1 MRAEEQAAHRSV
13 QSGASP
19 RVGRSFGHF
28 VQSHF
33 SFASVARLA
42 GLWACFLLCVPSL
55 VRAQEVEPTPK
66 IVEGGTAQQTSSGL
80 EPDDDYDYADEDEGG
95 DSSDESELDRRY
107 SGVEEMT
114 ITGTVGGIVQAD
126 AAESAVQFDADEL
139 DALGATELTDI
150 ARVTPNLQI
159 TQAGATSASF
169 FIRGVGLADF
179 SANSASAVAVYQDG
193 VPLNA
198 SALQLAGIFD
208 LQNLAV
214 LRGPQAWGSTRN
226 ASAGAILLESRR
238 PTGEY
243 HAELRSEFGS
253 YWSDVANSA
262 LIQRYN
268 GAVEFPIVPGRLDT
282 RISFMVQQSDPFQ
295 TNGCG
300 EGQPRTGP
308 EIDIGGV
315 LTPAWQCGWVRST
328 GANPAQFEVGSGL
341 PAAVGNEGRWAVRGL
356 FHFTPDVLEMD
367 WTLRLQ
373 GSRLDEQSTL
383 GQAIGT
389 FPFGQNSAT
398 LEEPLVLGG
407 ITARSPLPAQATGRN
422 EFRYADPDYEQE
434 YQGYVTSFI
443 NQGLSPADASLA
455 AQQKLAPI
463 LASQRPLDVRP
474 YRGDYNRVG
483 QTTRDTYAAAL
494 SGSMEVDAGF
504 LGPVAIES
512 VTAYDGYDR
521 SRDQDLDFTPLVLFE
536 WAPALDRAWQF
547 FQELKAKGETSD
559 GSFRWEVGGYYLMEN
574 IDAEITQLVGSTLV
588 DTILRSFDQ
597 EMRSFAFY
605 GGFGWDFLE
614 NFTLDAGVRYNWEE
628 KSFQMVQETIL
639 EKEIGNL
646 EKSVWTA
653 PTGLVSLTYRFTP
666 DVSAYWKYTRGW
678 KGGHYN
684 ANRVNDPPA
693 QPETVDS
700 VEAGFNGSWFDSR
713 LRLSGAFFYYK
724 YQNYQLFLFESQPV
738 GGPVLEI
745 VNANDAE
752 QYGAELEL
760 QTVPLQDLS
769 WVPEFW
775 GDLAATV
782 RFGWLESQFLDFTN
796 EIFAIDNNATYVYE
810 VNYTGNRLPN
820 APQFKVS
827 GSVEY
832 PLNFGRYGTLV
843 PRYDVD
849 WTDDIFFDATNGRGT
864 PQIKPGSG
872 GQLISLPP
880 YSVGQSGYVQHNLR
894 LSWTNEEGNLSV
906 AAWVRNLT
914 DTRFKTS
921 AFDASIFANLVIN
934 FVGPPRTAGMDVMFN
949 F

>member
-1 MRAEEQAAHRSV
+1 MRIAKKSAHFCFFPEFNSRD
-13 QSGASP
+13 SGLL
-19 RVGRSFGHF
+19 RNL

-33 SFASVARLA
+33 AFVILLVLVCSGFCGASGVS
-42 GLWACFLLCVPSL
+42 WAQGVQAAAPLESGPS
-55 VRAQEVEPTPK
+55 A
-66 IVEGGTAQQTSSGL
+66 SSGDSAQNPP
-80 EPDDDYDYADEDEGG
+80 ETSPYGDEETEAE
-95 DSSDESELDRRY
+95 DSAIEDGEDGASGIY
-107 SGVEEMT
+107 KGVEE
-114 ITGTVGGIVQAD
+114 ITVTGSAGGILQSD
-126 AAESAVQFDADEL
+126 AAESAVQFDSEEL

-226 ASAGAILLESRR
+226 ASAGAIKLQSQM

-243 HAELRSEFGS
+243 HAQLMTTFGS

-268 GAVEFPIVPGRLDT
+268 GAVELPIVPGELDT
-282 RISFMVQQSDPFQ
+282 RISFMVQKADPYK

-300 EGQPRTGP
+300 VGEPRTGP
-308 EIDIGGV
+308 PSNP
-315 LTPAWQCGWVRST
+315 TAWRCGWFDNQGNQDVLVPD
-328 GANPAQFEVGSGL
+328 NL
-341 PAAVGNEGRWAVRGL
+341 PGAVGDEGRWALRGI
-356 FHFTPDVLEMD
+356 FHYQPDGTDMD

-383 GQAIGT
+383 GQAMGT
-389 FPFGQNSAT
+389 VPFPGNNAGPPIT
-398 LEEPLVLGG
+398 LGG
-407 ITARSPLPAQATGRN
+407 KTAVGRN
-422 EFRYADPDYEQE
+422 MTNNTGARYADPDYERE
-434 YQGYVTSFI
+434 YRGYVQNFI
-443 NQGLSPADASLA
+443 NQGLDPVAATNA
-455 AQQKLAPI
+455 AQDEVANV
-463 LASQRPLDVRP
+463 LASGRPLDPLP

-483 QTTRDTYAAAL
+483 QTTRDTYGAAL
-494 SGSMEVDAGF
+494 NGSIEVDAGF
-504 LGPVAIES
+504 LGPLTIES

-521 SRDQDLDFTPLVLFE
+521 LRDQDLDFTPLVLFE
-536 WAPALDRAWQF
+536 WAPAVDRAWQF
-547 FQELKAKGETSD
+547 FQELKTTGETDD

-574 IDAEITQLVGSTLV
+574 LDAEIDQVTLLGSVFRRTY
-588 DTILRSFDQ
+588 DQ

-628 KSFQMVQETIL
+628 KSFNMTEQRNAANPNSLRIADPQQST
-639 EKEIGNL
+639 
-646 EKSVWTA
+646 WTA
-653 PTGLVSLTYRFTP
+653 PTGLISLTYRFTP
-666 DVSAYWKYTRGW
+666 EVSAYWKYTRGW

-684 ANRVNDPPA
+684 ANRLNEAPA
-693 QPETVDS
+693 QPESVDS

-724 YQNYQLFLFESQPV
+724 YQNYQLFLFESKSAGP
-738 GGPVLEI
+738 PVLEI

-760 QTVPLQDLS
+760 QAVPLQDLS

-775 GDLAATV
+775 GDLATTV
-782 RFGWLESQFLDFTN
+782 RFGWLQSQFLDFTN
-796 EIFAIDNNATYVYE
+796 EIEAFDPQTNTPFVYS
-810 VNYTGNRLPN
+810 VNYTGNRLPS
-820 APQFKVS
+820 APEFKIS
-827 GSVEY
+827 ASVQY
-832 PLNFGRYGTLV
+832 PLDFGRYGMLV

-849 WTDDIFFDATNGRGT
+849 WTDDMFFDPTDGRGAPN
-864 PQIKPGSG
+864 PQGF
-872 GQLISLPP
+872 QLPP
-880 YSVGQSGYVQHNLR
+880 FSVGQPGYVQHHIR
-894 LSWTNEEGNLSV
+894 LAWTNEEGNLSV
-906 AAWVRNLT
+906 AGWVRNLT
-914 DTRFKTS
+914 DTRYKTS
-921 AFDASIFANLVIN
+921 AFDASIFASLVIN
-934 FVGPPRTAGMDVMFN
+934 FVGPPRTAGMDITFN